1 MERASLN
8 PTQYSAGWHRGV
20 SIPGSV
26 HGAATVHCPL
36 PPLERLKGMPRAHQ
50 CVLRVQRSAGHGC
63 PSAPPRQG
71 KALPSFH
78 SGLQGS
84 SGLALM
90 EDNQMRRDSATPA
103 SQCRHSVT
111 LSPGVPNTFLAASG
125 EASLVESKAYFPSS
139 SSISAWRN
147 CLQKA
152 YC

>member
-1 MERASLN
+1 MA
-8 PTQYSAGWHRGV
+8 V
-20 SIPGSV
+20 
-26 HGAATVHCPL
+26 PL
-36 PPLERLKGMPRAHQ
+36 P
-50 CVLRVQRSAGHGC
+50 
-63 PSAPPRQG
+63 
-71 KALPSFH
+71 
-78 SGLQGS
+78 LQGRAKRSLLFTVASRES